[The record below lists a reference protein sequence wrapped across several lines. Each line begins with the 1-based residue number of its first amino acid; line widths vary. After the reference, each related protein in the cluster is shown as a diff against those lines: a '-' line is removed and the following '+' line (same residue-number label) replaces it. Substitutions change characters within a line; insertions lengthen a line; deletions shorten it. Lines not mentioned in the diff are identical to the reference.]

1 MRRKELFASFMLMA
15 ATMIW
20 GVGYSIQSISSADL
34 GTYTIV
40 FFKGIGGIFILPLIL
55 FLKRH
60 FTRKAILEGLLIG
73 CCAFAGCALQ
83 QKGIELSGTAKAG
96 FLTVLYIVFV
106 PIIQLLRGKKIPH
119 KMILAILIALV
130 GLYFLCITDSFS
142 FSIGD
147 IYLLL
152 CAACFAMQIIMIDEF
167 VEHSDGLVL
176 SLVSQTMVAILGAAV
191 ALCRERPFP
200 VLSPVSW
207 LAILYIVFVAGAFAM
222 TTQTVYQK
230 DLDPGV
236 ASLLMS
242 FESVFAALFGWL
254 LLHQTM
260 TVKEIFGCILLM
272 IAIIIADLD
281 D

>member
-1 MRRKELFASFMLMA
+1 MRRKELFASFMLMI
-15 ATMIW
+15 ATMMW
-20 GVGYSIQSISSADL
+20 GLGYSIQSISAADL

-40 FFKGIGGIFILPLIL
+40 FFKGIGGIFLLPLIMIM
-55 FLKRH
+55 KRR
-60 FTRKAILEGLLIG
+60 FTGKAILEGLLIG
-73 CCAFAGCALQ
+73 CFCFAGCALQ

-106 PIIQLLRGKKIPH
+106 PVIQLLRGKKISR
-119 KMILAILIALV
+119 KMILAILIALT
-130 GLYFLCITDSFS
+130 GLYFLCITEDFR

-152 CAACFAMQIIMIDEF
+152 CAVCFAVQIIMIDEF

-176 SLVSQTMVAILGAAV
+176 SLVSQTTVAIMAAVV

-200 VLSPVSW
+200 ALSPVSW
-207 LAILYIVFVAGAFAM
+207 LSILYIVFVAGAFAM
-222 TTQTVYQK
+222 TVQTVYQK

-254 LLHQTM
+254 LLHQAM
-260 TVKEIFGCILLM
+260 TVREIFGCVLVM
-272 IAIIIADLD
+272 IAIIIAD
-281 D
+281 